1 MEKILC
7 AAIYLN
13 NGKTYKDA
21 PENISEG
28 IVISGWR
35 HGNCF
40 SLLFDLFGKKFV
52 EDLSH
57 DKEKLVCGFL
67 TSQNRFVNRKE
78 GYYIA
83 KEQNQLRII
92 HDDIDILTSE
102 DLY

>member
-13 NGKTYKDA
+13 NGKTYKDM

-40 SLLFDLFGKKFV
+40 LMNGEKQV
-52 EDLSH
+52 EDI
-57 DKEKLVCGFL
+57 F
-67 TSQNRFVNRKE
+67 
-78 GYYIA
+78 
-83 KEQNQLRII
+83 
-92 HDDIDILTSE
+92 
-102 DLY
+102 